1 MNVLLRHHNANGKVT
16 ASRSPKDESHRDPAW
31 LRLVRASHS
40 TFTSMNDL
48 AHVLLGAAFVTI
60 GVLVAAL
67 ADRIRGVRVTRVRAP
82 CVVASNSRPLAPPQ
96 RDTPATA
103 DDVQA
108 RAVIGALVTA
118 GFSKRVA
125 AAATTACAREQ
136 RATVETW
143 TRAALRHCSYG
154 GAT

>member
-1 MNVLLRHHNANGKVT
+1 
-16 ASRSPKDESHRDPAW
+16 
-31 LRLVRASHS
+31 
-40 TFTSMNDL
+40 MNDL
-48 AHVLLGAAFVTI
+48 AHVLLGAAFVTL

-82 CVVASNSRPLAPPQ
+82 CAVATSSKLLAPPP
-96 RDTPATA
+96 RDTPVTA

-108 RAVIGALVTA
+108 HEVIGALVTA

-143 TRAALRHCSYG
+143 TRAALRRCSYR